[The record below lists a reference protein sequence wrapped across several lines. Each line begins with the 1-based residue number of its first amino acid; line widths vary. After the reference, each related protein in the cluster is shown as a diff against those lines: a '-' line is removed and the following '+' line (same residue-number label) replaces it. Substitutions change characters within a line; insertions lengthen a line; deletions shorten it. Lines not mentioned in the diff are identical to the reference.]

1 VNRERLPW
9 VVRLL
14 RAFVYAACAGAFAWP
29 LAQSSTAIC
38 AAVLSFAGVFVGT
51 RIAATSVRTAWLAPL
66 GFVTALVVHGLC
78 SLVGASA
85 GLGEA
90 IGDAQFLALSDGAEF
105 GLLAFVFAS
114 TVSALSARVRWLAVL
129 EVALAGAIVSQLV
142 ADHRHGAI
150 NRPFEIADPIL
161 ASGGDP
167 MLVIYLLGA
176 VSALLLAL
184 VLVMERRWWRLLTHL
199 AMLLLLIGTAG
210 VAVTYGFV
218 PRPQPTDSAGLGLRG
233 KPNEN
238 QQNGGKGKG
247 GRGSRPRPDNDALE
261 FQDQTQNR
269 DQQTPVAVVLLH
281 DDYSPPTGIYYF
293 RQGAF
298 SQFNGRRLVATTR
311 DGLDRDVADSFPVD
325 KLELRDA
332 PQAGF
337 DRATIE
343 TTVALLADHTRPFG
357 LESPVSLSAQ
367 PNPNPDRFRRVYNVV
382 SSVLTADLVSLLGHG
397 AGNPKWSAEDRAQYL
412 ALPKDPRYLELAKEI
427 VKPIPSDML
436 QDPMVSAYA
445 ITSWL
450 GKNGIYSLRS
460 KHASA
465 EDPTAHFLFGD
476 KTGYCV
482 HFAHAA
488 VYLMR
493 ALGVPS
499 RVATGYAVE
508 ESARQGG
515 SAILIQSG
523 AAHAWPEVYLE
534 GLGWVVFD
542 VQPEQTLD
550 PPPAAAD
557 ADLQRLLGQLARGM
571 KPMTPEGLPPPS
583 EWSRWIKA
591 FARKALMGVG
601 YAALAVLFV
610 LYLVK
615 IWRAAAPALSSSSSL
630 ARVAY
635 RAEIDRLAEVGI
647 TRKRGESREAFAAR
661 VRAELPSL
669 SPLTLLHVGAHF
681 GSERAKSATKADIV
695 ALRRGLRA
703 ERNSRFGLFKRWLGA
718 LLPWSWLK
726 AR

>member
-1 VNRERLPW
+1 MSAALF
-9 VVRLL
+9 
-14 RAFVYAACAGAFAWP
+14 AFV
-29 LAQSSTAIC
+29 
-38 AAVLSFAGVFVGT
+38 GVFLGT
-51 RIAATSVRTAWLAPL
+51 RLAASRVRTAWVFPL
-66 GFVTALVVHGLC
+66 GALGGLVVHGLC
-78 SLVGASA
+78 GWLGATPA
-85 GLGEA
+85 LGQA
-90 IGDAQFLALSDGAEF
+90 LGDARYLSVVDGAEF
-105 GLLAFVFAS
+105 GLLSCVFSA
-114 TVSALSARVRWLAVL
+114 TLSALSARLRWLAVL
-129 EVALAGAIVSQLV
+129 EVALAGGAVSQLV
-142 ADHRHGAI
+142 AEHRHGAI

-161 ASGGDP
+161 ATGGDP
-167 MLVIYLLGA
+167 MIVIYVLGA
-176 VSALLLAL
+176 VAAMLLGV
-184 VLVMERRWWRLLTHL
+184 VLVMERRWWRLLAHL
-199 AMLLLLIGTAG
+199 AVLLVLIGMAGAAVTAG
-210 VAVTYGFV
+210 VV
-218 PRPQPTDSAGLGLRG
+218 PHPQPGSGGAQVKLLG
-233 KPNEN
+233 KPDEK
-238 QQNGGKGKG
+238 QGQKG
-247 GRGSRPRPDNDALE
+247 GSGRGRRPRPDNDALE

-281 DDYSPPTGIYYF
+281 DDYSPPGGVYYF

-298 SQFNGRRLVATTR
+298 SQFNGRRLVTTTR
-311 DGLDRDVADSFPVD
+311 DGLDRDVADAFPVD
-325 KLELRDA
+325 KLELKDA

-357 LESPVSLSAQ
+357 LESPVSLSAAM
-367 PNPNPDRFRRVYNVV
+367 NPNPDRFRRVSKVV

-397 AGNPKWSAEDRAQYL
+397 AGNPKWSPEDRAEYL
-412 ALPKDPRYLELAKEI
+412 KLPSDPRYRELAKEI
-427 VKPIPSDML
+427 VKPVPPDML
-436 QDPMVSAYA
+436 KDPMVGAYA

-493 ALGVPS
+493 ALGLPS

-515 SAILIQSG
+515 SAILISSG
-523 AAHAWPEVYLE
+523 FAHAWPEVYLD
-534 GLGWVVFD
+534 GVGWVVFD

-550 PPPAAAD
+550 PPPEAAD
-557 ADLQRLLGQLARGM
+557 ADLQRLLGELARGM
-571 KPMTPEGLPPPS
+571 KPLTPEGLPPPS
-583 EWSRWIKA
+583 DLWLGFKA
-591 FARKALMGVG
+591 FARKVLAGAGYLVLALFIG
-601 YAALAVLFV
+601 

-615 IWRAAAPALSSSSSL
+615 IWRAAAPALSASSSL

-647 TRKRGESREAFAAR
+647 TRRRGESREAFAAR
-661 VRAELPSL
+661 VRGELPSL
-669 SPLTLLHVGAHF
+669 APLTLLHVGVRF
-681 GSERAKSATKADIV
+681 GSERAKHATKDDIQT
-695 ALRRGLRA
+695 LRRGLRA
-703 ERNSRFGLFKRWLGA
+703 ERNSRHGLFKRWLGA

>member
-1 VNRERLPW
+1 MNRERLPW

-29 LAQSSTAIC
+29 LAQASTAVC
-38 AAVLSFAGVFVGT
+38 AALLSFVGVFVGT
-51 RIAATSVRTAWLAPL
+51 RAAATSVRTPWLLPFGLCAA
-66 GFVTALVVHGLC
+66 ALVHGLC
-78 SLVGASA
+78 SWLGASPSV
-85 GLGEA
+85 GNMLG
-90 IGDAQFLALSDGAEF
+90 GAQFLALIDGAEF
-105 GLLAFVFAS
+105 GLLALVFSA
-114 TVSALSARVRWLAVL
+114 TMSALSARVRWLAVV
-129 EVALAGAIVSQLV
+129 EVALAGGIVSQLV

-167 MLVIYLLGA
+167 MLVIYVLGA

-184 VLVMERRWWRLLTHL
+184 VLVMEKRWWRLLAHL
-199 AMLLLLIGTAG
+199 AMMLLLIGTAG
-210 VAVTYGFV
+210 VAVTFGFV
-218 PRPQPTDSAGLGLRG
+218 PRPQPAGGGVPLLG
-233 KPNEN
+233 KP
-238 QQNGGKGKG
+238 QDSPKQGGKGKG

-298 SQFNGRRLVATTR
+298 SQFNGRRLVASTR

-357 LESPVSLSAQ
+357 LESPVSLAAQ
-367 PNPNPDRFRRVYNVV
+367 MNPNPDRFRRVYKVV
-382 SSVLTADLVSLLGHG
+382 SSVLTADLVSLLGRG

-412 ALPKDPRYLELAKEI
+412 QLPKDPRYLELAKEI
-427 VKPIPSDML
+427 VKPVPEDML
-436 QDPMVSAYA
+436 KDPMVGAYA

-515 SAILIQSG
+515 SAILISSG

-534 GLGWVVFD
+534 GVGWVVFD

-550 PPPAAAD
+550 PPPEAAD

-571 KPMTPEGLPPPS
+571 KPLTPEGIPPPS
-583 EWSRWIKA
+583 EWARWIKA
-591 FARKALMGVG
+591 LARQALTGLGYLTLGV
-601 YAALAVLFV
+601 LLV

-615 IWRAAAPALSSSSSL
+615 IWRAAAPALTSSSSL
-630 ARVAY
+630 SRVVY
-635 RAEIDRLAEVGI
+635 RAEIDRLAEVGL
-647 TRKRGESREAFAAR
+647 TRRRGESREAFAAR

-669 SPLTLLHVGAHF
+669 QPLTSLHVGAHF
-681 GSERAKSATKADIV
+681 GSERAKSASKEDIQ

-703 ERNSRFGLFKRWLGA
+703 ERNSRYSLFKRSLGA

>member
-1 VNRERLPW
+1 
-9 VVRLL
+9 
-14 RAFVYAACAGAFAWP
+14 
-29 LAQSSTAIC
+29 
-38 AAVLSFAGVFVGT
+38 
-51 RIAATSVRTAWLAPL
+51 
-66 GFVTALVVHGLC
+66 
-78 SLVGASA
+78 
-85 GLGEA
+85 
-90 IGDAQFLALSDGAEF
+90 
-105 GLLAFVFAS
+105 
-114 TVSALSARVRWLAVL
+114 
-129 EVALAGAIVSQLV
+129 
-142 ADHRHGAI
+142 
-150 NRPFEIADPIL
+150 
-161 ASGGDP
+161 
-167 MLVIYLLGA
+167 
-176 VSALLLAL
+176 

-199 AMLLLLIGTAG
+199 AMLFLLIGTAG

-218 PRPQPTDSAGLGLRG
+218 PRPQPADGAGLGLTG

-238 QQNGGKGKG
+238 QNKQGGQGKGA
-247 GRGSRPRPDNDALE
+247 RGRPRPDNDALE

-281 DDYSPPTGIYYF
+281 DDYSPPTGVYYF

-311 DGLDRDVADSFPVD
+311 DGLDRDVADAFPVD
-325 KLELRDA
+325 KLELKEA

-337 DRATIE
+337 DRASIE

-357 LESPVSLSAQ
+357 LEAPVSLQAAM
-367 PNPNPDRFRRVYNVV
+367 NPNPDRFRRVYKVV

-397 AGNPKWSAEDRAQYL
+397 AGNPKWSKEDRAEYL
-412 ALPKDPRYLELAKEI
+412 ALPKDPRYGELAKEI
-427 VKPIPSDML
+427 VKPIPPDML
-436 QDPMVSAYA
+436 ADPMVSAYA

-460 KHASA
+460 KHAGA

-515 SAILIQSG
+515 SAVLISSG
-523 AAHAWPEVYLE
+523 AAHAWPEVYLD
-534 GLGWVVFD
+534 GVGWVVFD

-550 PPPAAAD
+550 PPPEAAD

-571 KPMTPEGLPPPS
+571 KPLTPEGMPPPS
-583 EWSRWIKA
+583 EWARWLKDA
-591 FARKALMGVG
+591 ARTLAAGLG
-601 YAALAVLFV
+601 YAAVAILVF

-615 IWRAAAPALSSSSSL
+615 GWRLAAPLLSSASSL
-630 ARVAY
+630 TRVVY

-647 TRKRGESREAFAAR
+647 TRRRGESREAFAAR
-661 VRAELPSL
+661 VRAEVPSL
-669 SPLTLLHVGAHF
+669 APLTVLHVGARF
-681 GSERAKSATKADIV
+681 GSARARAATKADIQ
-695 ALRRGLRA
+695 GLRQALSA
-703 ERNSRFGLFKRWLGA
+703 ERRSRYGVFKRSLGA